1 MHTDIDTANLIQTLT
16 AAGLGP
22 VQAGKTVNLILPA
35 GYTAHSLD
43 AAIEKLLPA
52 PSRKTGTTTLLDLD
66 SFITYAND
74 QKGEKTGY
82 LLADPDKCAI
92 VAIFNGDKADT
103 GWKDHKA
110 QFVAEKTPE
119 FMRWMSLNGKQF
131 TQTEFAEFI
140 EDNLADIPGSEGE
153 LLLKVAT
160 TIAASSGINF
170 SSAKRLQ
177 DGQTQLVYN
186 ETINATAGADG
197 SLKIPQTFN
206 LGLRI
211 FKNGAGYK
219 LVARLKYRLNS
230 GNVKFWYELDRPER
244 ALEDA
249 FSGSIATLREKTKY
263 TVLLGRA

>member
-1 MHTDIDTANLIQTLT
+1 MNTDIDTANLIQTLT
-16 AAGLGP
+16 AAGLQP
-22 VQAGKTVNLILPA
+22 VQVGKTFNLLLPE

-43 AAIEKLLPA
+43 ASIEKLLPA

-66 SFITYAND
+66 SLIQYAND
-74 QKGEKTGY
+74 QGGEKTGY
-82 LLADPDKCAI
+82 ILADPDKCAI
-92 VAIFNGDKADT
+92 VAVFNSDKKDS
-103 GWKDHKA
+103 GWKDHRA

-119 FMRWMSLNGKQF
+119 FLRWMAMNAKKF

-140 EDNLADIPGSEGE
+140 EDNLADIPGTEGE

-160 TIAASSGINF
+160 TIAATTGINF

-177 DGQTQLVYN
+177 DGQVQLVYN
-186 ETINATAGADG
+186 ETVNTTAGADG

-219 LVARLKYRLNS
+219 LVARLKYRLHGGSIN
-230 GNVKFWYELDRPER
+230 FWYELDRPER

-263 TVLLGRA
+263 TVLLGRV